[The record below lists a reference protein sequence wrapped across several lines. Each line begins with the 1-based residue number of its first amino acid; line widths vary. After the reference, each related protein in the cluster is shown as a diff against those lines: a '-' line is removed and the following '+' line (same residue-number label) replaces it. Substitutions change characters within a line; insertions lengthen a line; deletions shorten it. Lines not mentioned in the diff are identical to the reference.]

1 MKVRFVI
8 KEQEDT
14 LVQPPE
20 EVTSGKNE
28 LKNQIDSELLNL
40 NLDDVDTQQL
50 ENLLNQIKTMKGED
64 AASLAEKK
72 KLTKSKIKK
81 RDEIADAIST
91 KDIKKRYG
99 VGKKKAK
106 DIKYAI
112 ATKTAMK

>member
-50 ENLLNQIKTMKGED
+50 ENLLNQIKTMKGEN
-64 AASLAEKK
+64 ASLAEKK

-91 KDIKKRYG
+91 KDIEKRYG